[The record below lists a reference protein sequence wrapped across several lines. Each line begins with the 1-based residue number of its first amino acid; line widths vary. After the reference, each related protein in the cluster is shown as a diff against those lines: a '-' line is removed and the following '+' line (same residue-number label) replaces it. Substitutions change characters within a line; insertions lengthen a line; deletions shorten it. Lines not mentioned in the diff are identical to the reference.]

1 MVSMTP
7 AFLLAAVQPAHR
19 ILPESD
25 VLLEMG
31 VRIGLTLAGGFIL
44 VQLMFLLVRR
54 MESWIR
60 RLGHGSEQAKRRA
73 ATVGSIVRN
82 LIVGIVA
89 AGVVIHCLEIVG
101 WDVKPLL
108 AGAGVLGVAL
118 GFGAQTLVRDMIA
131 GLFIIAQDQFG
142 VGDLIEVNGRIG
154 TVEQLSVRA
163 TTLRDFN
170 GYLLFVPN
178 GEMKIVINRSR
189 GWNRIAVDV
198 PVAAGADL
206 DRALDECRT
215 VVARMNAD
223 AAWRERLLDPI
234 DVWGVETLGP
244 NEVLIRM
251 VVRAHPGGDAPEAA
265 RELRRRIHAA
275 LAEANIRTTL
285 PREAPAPP
293 ARAPEP
299 VAAHSHD

>member
-1 MVSMTP
+1 
-7 AFLLAAVQPAHR
+7 
-19 ILPESD
+19 
-25 VLLEMG
+25 
-31 VRIGLTLAGGFIL
+31 
-44 VQLMFLLVRR
+44 
-54 MESWIR
+54 
-60 RLGHGSEQAKRRA
+60 
-73 ATVGSIVRN
+73 
-82 LIVGIVA
+82 
-89 AGVVIHCLEIVG
+89 
-101 WDVKPLL
+101 
-108 AGAGVLGVAL
+108 VAL

-154 TVEQLSVRA
+154 TVEQLSVRS

-206 DRALDECRT
+206 ERALDECRA

-223 AAWRERLLDPI
+223 SAWRDRLLDPI

-244 NEVLIRM
+244 NEVQIRM
-251 VVRAHPGGDAPEAA
+251 VVRAHPGGDGPEAA

-275 LAEANIRTTL
+275 LADANIRTTL
-285 PREAPAPP
+285 PREMPAPAS
-293 ARAPEP
+293 RAPETLASR
-299 VAAHSHD
+299 VNA